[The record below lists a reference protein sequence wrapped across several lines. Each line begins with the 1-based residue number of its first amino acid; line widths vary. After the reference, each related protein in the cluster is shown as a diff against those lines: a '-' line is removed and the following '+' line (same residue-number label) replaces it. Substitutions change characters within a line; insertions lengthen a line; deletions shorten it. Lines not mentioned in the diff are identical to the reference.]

1 MHPVPD
7 RRRRPRVIRIDVGP
21 RTVLWTLVTIAS
33 AWLFVQ
39 LWPVL
44 MILAVAL
51 MIVGTLRPIVGALER
66 RGIRRGLGLLLI
78 FLGSGIVLALLLFLT
93 IPSLI
98 DQLGA
103 MMEQAP
109 AARDRLIAW
118 LEDHKITAPLA
129 DLVGRLGSA
138 GSTEGAGEQ
147 VIAISSQVAKV
158 IGYAITAVFL
168 AIYILVDGKR
178 ARGALFSVVPREY
191 HLRLA
196 RILLNLETIVGG
208 YIRGQLITS
217 AAIAVFTFGLLTA
230 FQVPNALALS
240 VFAGL
245 TDVIPF
251 VGGIIAMTPAV
262 LAAIPQ
268 GAGVVIVLLVIMI
281 VYQEFESR
289 ILVPRVYGR
298 VLRLSAA
305 TVILAL
311 LVGGMLLGV
320 LGALLALPVAAALQM
335 IVREM
340 RVELPGDDSDD
351 QELRR
356 RDETAEATY
365 ERLSAGAPAED
376 AAVIASSL
384 AEQIRR
390 ADAAARGSGDD
401 TAAAAVPITG
411 GAEDGD

>member
-1 MHPVPD
+1 MMEPASN
-7 RRRRPRVIRIDVGP
+7 RRHRVIRIDVGP

-33 AWLFVQ
+33 AWLFVR

-66 RGIRRGLGLLLI
+66 RGIPRGLGLLII
-78 FLGSGIVLALLLFLT
+78 FLVSAIVLALLLFLT
-93 IPSLI
+93 VPSLL

-103 MMEQAP
+103 IVEQAP
-109 AARDRLIAW
+109 AARDRLVLW
-118 LEDHKITAPLA
+118 LEDHTVTAPLA
-129 DLVGRLGSA
+129 DLVRRF
-138 GSTEGAGEQ
+138 GSTESAAGAGEQ

-158 IGYAITAVFL
+158 IGYAVTAVFL
-168 AIYILVDGKR
+168 AVYILVDGER
-178 ARGALFSVVPREY
+178 ARGALFAVVPRQY

-217 AAIAVFTFGLLTA
+217 GAIAVFTFGLLTA
-230 FQVPNALALS
+230 FQVPNALALA

-262 LAAIPQ
+262 LAALPQ
-268 GAGVVIVLLVIMI
+268 GAGVAIAILVIMI

-305 TVILAL
+305 TVIIAL
-311 LVGGMLLGV
+311 LIGGMLLGV

-356 RDETAEATY
+356 RDQTAEAAY
-365 ERLSAGAPAED
+365 ERLSAGAPAQD
-376 AAVIASSL
+376 AAVIASKL
-384 AEQIRR
+384 ARQIRE
-390 ADAAARGSGDD
+390 ADAAAQGGDD
-401 TAAAAVPITG
+401 DAAAAVPITG
-411 GAEDGD
+411 GKDD

>member
-1 MHPVPD
+1 MDPAP
-7 RRRRPRVIRIDVGP
+7 RRVIRIDVGP
-21 RTVLWTLVTIAS
+21 RTVLWTLVTIAT

-44 MILAVAL
+44 ILLAVAL
-51 MIVGTLRPIVGALER
+51 MLVGTLRPIMNALER
-66 RGIRRGLGLLLI
+66 RGLRRGLALLVMFVAAAVVVGLLL
-78 FLGSGIVLALLLFLT
+78 FVTVPPLV
-93 IPSLI
+93 
-98 DQLGA
+98 DQLGS
-103 MMEQAP
+103 MLEQAP
-109 AARDRLIAW
+109 AARDRVVAW
-118 LEDHKITAPLA
+118 LEAHRSTAPLA
-129 DLVGRLGSA
+129 DLVRDFD
-138 GSTEGAGEQ
+138 STEIGAGAGEQ
-147 VIAISSQVAKV
+147 VVAISSQVLKV
-158 IGYAITAVFL
+158 IGYAVTAVFL
-168 AIYILVDGKR
+168 AVYILVDGRR
-178 ARGALFSVVPREY
+178 AQGALFAIVPRQY

-217 AAIAVFTFGLLTA
+217 AAITAFTFLLLLGCG
-230 FQVPNALALS
+230 VPNALALA

-251 VGGIIAMTPAV
+251 VGGIIATTPAV
-262 LAAIPQ
+262 LAALPQ
-268 GAGVVIVLLVIMI
+268 GAGVAITVLVAMI

-305 TVILAL
+305 AVIIAL

-320 LGALLALPVAAALQM
+320 LGALLALPFAAGLQM

-356 RDETAEATY
+356 RDEHAEAAY
-365 ERLSAGAPAED
+365 ERLSAGAPAGE
-376 AAVIASSL
+376 AAVIASQL
-384 AEQIRR
+384 AEKIRK
-390 ADAAARGSGDD
+390 ADAAARGSSDP
-401 TAAAAVPITG
+401 AAAATVPIT
-411 GAEDGD
+411 AGDDDADDAA

>member
-1 MHPVPD
+1 MDHAPK
-7 RRRRPRVIRIDVGP
+7 RRHRVIRIDVGP

-66 RGIRRGLGLLLI
+66 RGIRRGLGLLII
-78 FLGSGIVLALLLFLT
+78 FLASAIVFALLLFLT
-93 IPSLI
+93 VPSLI
-98 DQLGA
+98 DQIGA
-103 MMEQAP
+103 MVEQAP
-109 AARDRLIAW
+109 AARDQLVLW
-118 LEDHKITAPLA
+118 LQDHKVTAPLA
-129 DLVGRLGSA
+129 DLVGRIGSA
-138 GSTEGAGEQ
+138 ESTAGAGEQ
-147 VIAISSQVAKV
+147 VVAISSQVAKV
-158 IGYAITAVFL
+158 IGYAVTAVFL
-168 AIYILVDGKR
+168 AIYILIDGKR
-178 ARGALFSVVPREY
+178 AQGALFAVVPRDY

-217 AAIAVFTFGLLTA
+217 AAIAVFTFGLLA
-230 FQVPNALALS
+230 VFQVPNALALA

-262 LAAIPQ
+262 LAALPQ
-268 GAGVVIVLLVIMI
+268 GAGVAIAILVIMI

-305 TVILAL
+305 TVIVAL
-311 LVGGMLLGV
+311 LIGGMLLGV

-340 RVELPGDDSDD
+340 RVEMPGDDTDD

-356 RDETAEATY
+356 RDEHAEAAY
-365 ERLSAGAPAED
+365 ERLSAGAPAQD
-376 AAVIASSL
+376 AAVIASKL
-384 AEQIRR
+384 AQQIRA
-390 ADAAARGSGDD
+390 ADAAAEGSDD
-401 TAAAAVPITG
+401 KAASVPITG
-411 GAEDGD
+411 GDG

>member
-1 MHPVPD
+1 MEPASH
-7 RRRRPRVIRIDVGP
+7 RRHRVIRIDVGP

-66 RGIRRGLGLLLI
+66 RGIPRGLGLLII
-78 FLGSGIVLALLLFLT
+78 FLVSAIVLALLLFLT

-103 MMEQAP
+103 IVEQAP
-109 AARDRLIAW
+109 AARDRLVLW
-118 LEDHKITAPLA
+118 LEEHKLTAPLA
-129 DLVGRLGSA
+129 DLVRRF
-138 GSTEGAGEQ
+138 GSTESTTGAGEQ

-158 IGYAITAVFL
+158 IGYAVTAVFL
-168 AIYILVDGKR
+168 AVYILVDGER
-178 ARGALFSVVPREY
+178 ARGALFAVVPRQY

-217 AAIAVFTFGLLTA
+217 GAIAVFTFGLLA
-230 FQVPNALALS
+230 VFQVPNALALA

-262 LAAIPQ
+262 LAALPQ
-268 GAGVVIVLLVIMI
+268 GAGVAIAILVIMI

-305 TVILAL
+305 TVIIAL
-311 LVGGMLLGV
+311 LIGGMLLGV

-356 RDETAEATY
+356 RDETAEADY
-365 ERLSAGAPAED
+365 ERLSAGAPAQD
-376 AAVIASSL
+376 AAVIASKM
-384 AEQIRR
+384 AQQIRD
-390 ADAAARGSGDD
+390 ADAAARGGDD
-401 TAAAAVPITG
+401 DAAAGVPITG
-411 GAEDGD
+411 GKQDD

>member
-1 MHPVPD
+1 MDSEPT
-7 RRRRPRVIRIDVGP
+7 RRQRVIRIDVGP
-21 RTVLWTLVTIAS
+21 RTVFWTLVTIAS

-44 MILAVAL
+44 IIIAVAL
-51 MIVGTLRPIVGALER
+51 MMVGTLRPIVNLLER

-78 FLGSGIVLALLLFLT
+78 FLVGAIVFALILFLT

-98 DQLGA
+98 DQIGA
-103 MMEQAP
+103 MVEQAP
-109 AARDRLIAW
+109 AARDRLVLW
-118 LEDHKITAPLA
+118 LEDHKVTAPLA
-129 DLVGRLGSA
+129 DLVSRIGSA
-138 GSTEGAGEQ
+138 ESTAGAGEQ
-147 VIAISSQVAKV
+147 VVAISSQVAKV
-158 IGYAITAVFL
+158 IGYAVTAIFL
-168 AIYILVDGKR
+168 AIYILIDGKR
-178 ARGALFSVVPREY
+178 AQGALFSLVPREY

-230 FQVPNALALS
+230 FQVPNALALA

-251 VGGIIAMTPAV
+251 IGGIIAMTPAV

-268 GAGVVIVLLVIMI
+268 GAGVVIPLVIIMI

-305 TVILAL
+305 TVIIAL
-311 LVGGMLLGV
+311 LIGGMLLGV
-320 LGALLALPVAAALQM
+320 LGALLALPFAAALQM

-340 RVELPGDDSDD
+340 RVEMPGDDSDD

-356 RDETAEATY
+356 RDENAEAAY

-376 AAVIASSL
+376 AAVIASRL
-384 AEQIRR
+384 AQQIR
-390 ADAAARGSGDD
+390 AADVAAKGGDDDAAAS
-401 TAAAAVPITG
+401 VPITG
-411 GAEDGD
+411 GKDDD